1 MLKLPGSSAL
11 SAFRIARQLARLQQL
26 EPAVRALQAQFLHFV
41 DCSAEL
47 QAHERGLLD
56 QLLDDG
62 GEHPA
67 AAAPAAEVLRL
78 LVVPRPGTISP
89 WSSKATDIA
98 HVCGLRRVRRIE
110 RGVLFTLELQCSVAT
125 AGVPPLAALLHDRMT
140 EAVFEDVDSASR
152 LFASLPPRPLGFISL
167 AQGRAALVDANQ
179 RLGLALAGDEIDYL
193 FETFRALGRD
203 PTDVELMMF
212 AQANSEHC
220 RHKIF
225 NAQFVIDGHERA
237 HSLFA
242 MIRNTYRNAPLGV
255 LSAYRDNAAVI
266 EGVSA
271 TRWYPDPAS
280 RIYRGHD
287 EPIDILIKVET
298 HNHPTAISPFP
309 GAATGSGGEIRDEGA
324 TGRGAKPKAGL
335 VGFSVSH
342 LLIPEFIQPW
352 ERSIG
357 KPARIASALDIML
370 EGPLGAAA
378 FNNEFGRPNI
388 CGYFRTLETALP
400 GDRLGRVRGYHKP
413 IMLAGGL
420 GNVRRSQ
427 VEKSAVSV
435 GAMLVV
441 LGGPA
446 MLIGLGGGAASSV
459 GSGMSAEEL
468 DFASVQ
474 RANAEL
480 QRRAQEVI
488 DRCWALGADNPIELI
503 HDVGAGGLSNAVP
516 EAVAHSR
523 RGARIELREIPNAEP
538 GMSPLE
544 IWCNEAQERYVLVLK
559 PGSLAR
565 FQAIAQR
572 ERCPAA
578 AIGEITDDGVLV
590 VHDRQF
596 GNDPVHM
603 SIESLLGKPPRMRR
617 VVDSLAAPRRAL
629 DCGKLELREAVYRV
643 LRLPAVADKTF
654 LITIGDRTVGGQ
666 ISRDQ
671 LVGPWQV
678 PVADVAVTLA
688 DYHHHAGEAMAI
700 GERTPVAL
708 LNAAAAARL
717 AVTEAITN
725 ILAGD
730 IAALGDVRL
739 SANWMAA
746 CGEPGE
752 DAALYAAVRA
762 VGEQL
767 CPALGIAVPVG
778 KDSLSMKTE
787 WQDGADTKSVLAP
800 ISLIISAFAPVR
812 DVRRTLTP
820 VLRLDRGP
828 TALLLVDLGRGRNR
842 LGMSCLAQVF
852 NAAGGEPAD
861 LDDPM
866 LLSALAAALIE
877 LRTRGL
883 LLAYHDRSDGGLL
896 VTLVEMAFAGHCGLD
911 VTLAAGSEGAFAALF
926 AEEPGAVFQV
936 LQSEQHAVQ
945 ECLARHGLA
954 ECVQLI
960 GAPMADMRLRI
971 HCGAALFDETW
982 IDLRRAW
989 SETSY
994 RMRRLRDDPQCAEEE
1009 LAAMLDADDPGLS
1022 QQLSFDP
1029 QQDVVAPLI
1038 SRGARPRVAVLR
1050 EQGVNGQVEMAAA
1063 LDRAGFEAH
1072 DLHMSDLLG
1081 GERTLEGFS
1090 GLVACGGFS
1099 YGDVL
1104 GAGGGWARSILFHER
1119 TRRDF
1124 QRFFDRGDT
1133 FSLGVCNGCQMFAL
1147 LRELIPGARHWP
1159 RFLRNRSEQFEAR
1172 FSLVRIADSPSVLLA
1187 GMAGSRLPVAM
1198 AHGEGQPQFHAAHDL
1213 ESCLEQRLIAFQYIT
1228 NRGEVAHAYPANP
1241 NGAVQGIAALTSADG
1256 RVTITMPH
1264 PERVYRTVQ
1273 NSWHPDDAG
1282 EDSGWMRMFR
1292 NARLWLG

>member
-1 MLKLPGSSAL
+1 
-11 SAFRIARQLARLQQL
+11 
-26 EPAVRALQAQFLHFV
+26 
-41 DCSAEL
+41 
-47 QAHERGLLD
+47 
-56 QLLDDG
+56 
-62 GEHPA
+62 
-67 AAAPAAEVLRL
+67 
-78 LVVPRPGTISP
+78 
-89 WSSKATDIA
+89 
-98 HVCGLRRVRRIE
+98 
-110 RGVLFTLELQCSVAT
+110 
-125 AGVPPLAALLHDRMT
+125 
-140 EAVFEDVDSASR
+140 
-152 LFASLPPRPLGFISL
+152 
-167 AQGRAALVDANQ
+167 
-179 RLGLALAGDEIDYL
+179 
-193 FETFRALGRD
+193 
-203 PTDVELMMF
+203 
-212 AQANSEHC
+212 
-220 RHKIF
+220 
-225 NAQFVIDGHERA
+225 
-237 HSLFA
+237 
-242 MIRNTYRNAPLGV
+242 
-255 LSAYRDNAAVI
+255 
-266 EGVSA
+266 
-271 TRWYPDPAS
+271 
-280 RIYRGHD
+280 
-287 EPIDILIKVET
+287 
-298 HNHPTAISPFP
+298 
-309 GAATGSGGEIRDEGA
+309 
-324 TGRGAKPKAGL
+324 
-335 VGFSVSH
+335 
-342 LLIPEFIQPW
+342 
-352 ERSIG
+352 
-357 KPARIASALDIML
+357 
-370 EGPLGAAA
+370 
-378 FNNEFGRPNI
+378 
-388 CGYFRTLETALP
+388 
-400 GDRLGRVRGYHKP
+400 
-413 IMLAGGL
+413 
-420 GNVRRSQ
+420 
-427 VEKSAVSV
+427 
-435 GAMLVV
+435 
-441 LGGPA
+441 
-446 MLIGLGGGAASSV
+446 
-459 GSGMSAEEL
+459 
-468 DFASVQ
+468 
-474 RANAEL
+474 
-480 QRRAQEVI
+480 
-488 DRCWALGADNPIELI
+488 
-503 HDVGAGGLSNAVP
+503 
-516 EAVAHSR
+516 
-523 RGARIELREIPNAEP
+523 
-538 GMSPLE
+538 
-544 IWCNEAQERYVLVLK
+544 
-559 PGSLAR
+559 
-565 FQAIAQR
+565 
-572 ERCPAA
+572 
-578 AIGEITDDGVLV
+578 
-590 VHDRQF
+590 
-596 GNDPVHM
+596 
-603 SIESLLGKPPRMRR
+603 
-617 VVDSLAAPRRAL
+617 
-629 DCGKLELREAVYRV
+629 V

-852 NAAGGEPAD
+852 NAAGGEAAD